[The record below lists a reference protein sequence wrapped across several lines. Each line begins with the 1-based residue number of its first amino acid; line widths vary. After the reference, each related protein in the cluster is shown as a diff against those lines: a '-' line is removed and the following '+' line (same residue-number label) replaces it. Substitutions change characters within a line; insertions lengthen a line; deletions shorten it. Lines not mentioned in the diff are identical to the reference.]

1 MDRRTTLK
9 WVIAAGMVG
18 PLAKRGVAAATSSP
32 GPSAGPEVSS
42 ATVHGYGPD
51 PNLLVDDRPGALWPL
66 TLDAADRRLAAALAD
81 LIMPADAQSPS
92 ASAVGVVDFIDEWVS
107 APYPDYRHDRAVLA
121 LGFAWLE
128 GEAVRRFGASFA
140 DLGGTRQRAICD
152 AICDAARAAP
162 GHAEAADFFARFRDL
177 TAGGYYSSAAGRKD
191 LGYIGNVPLA
201 RFDGPPADLLKRLKL
216 D

>member
-9 WVIAAGMVG
+9 WVVAAAMVG
-18 PLAKRGVAAATSSP
+18 PLAKRGAAA
-32 GPSAGPEVSS
+32 SA
-42 ATVHGYGPD
+42 AHAAAQGYGPD
-51 PNLLVDDRPGALWPL
+51 PNLLADDRPGALWPL
-66 TLDAADRRLAAALAD
+66 TFDAADRRLAAALAD
-81 LIMPADAQSPS
+81 LILPADAQSPS

-107 APYPDYRHDRAVLA
+107 APYPDYRRDRAVLRN
-121 LGFAWLE
+121 GFAWLE
-128 GEAVRRFGASFA
+128 GESARRYGGGFA

-152 AICDAARAAP
+152 GICDAARAAA
-162 GHAEAADFFARFRDL
+162 GLAEAARFFARFRDL

-201 RFDGPPADLLKRLKL
+201 HFDGPPADLLKRLNL